1 MPSKREVN
9 SAFEQDVLAGLSM
22 TPKRLS
28 SRYFYDDQGS
38 RLFQEIMT
46 LPEYYLTR
54 CETEIFTEQADAIVD
69 GFLAAGTD
77 IDVVE
82 LGAGDGSKTAILLKR
97 LLERDASVKYSPIDI
112 SEEAIAELA
121 ENFRTKLPQLTIEP
135 YVGDYFA
142 ILDSLQ
148 KAADRRK
155 IILFLG
161 SNIGNFSADATKE
174 FLASLRAVMNED
186 DLLFIGFDLQKDP
199 RVIHQAYDDAAGVTA
214 RFNLNLLDR
223 INRELGGN
231 FVKENF
237 LHYANYRPIEGS
249 ARSYLISRKKQTVE
263 VAGQRFEFDR
273 WEPVFMEISQKYTL
287 PVIENFAREAGFRI
301 AKNFFDS
308 REYYCDSL
316 WRSEPR

>member
-9 SAFEQDVLAGLSM
+9 SAFKQDVLAGLSM

-46 LPEYYLTR
+46 LPEYYLTG

-82 LGAGDGSKTAILLKR
+82 LGAGDGSKTAILLKH

-112 SEEAIAELA
+112 SEEAIDELA

-214 RFNLNLLDR
+214 KFNLNLLDR

-287 PVIENFAREAGFRI
+287 PVIENFARDAGFRI